1 MFKSQKKFMFVSFPE
16 IKTLVKL
23 VLNEEL
29 LG

>member
-16 IKTLVKL
+16 RKILVKL